1 MLRREDVLGILS
13 AVEQAAQYTKE
24 YTTYE
29 REIVHDTI
37 EAVRKLVEVYPTAI
51 RQDKP
56 SV

>member
-51 RQDKP
+51 GKDKP
-56 SV
+56 